1 MASRMGSQLVK
12 ASLYLGGGYVLYKMA
27 DNGTIGGNGGFPQKV
42 ANEMKALFHG
52 ATGGAGAAVTPP
64 SGGTLGAAST
74 TSYNVGSGP
83 NAILPFRDIVTLS
96 QDAKSKGITDQTN
109 PSSIVYGRTWWAIN
123 HSGDATGFNAQT
135 QATQIQWQ
143 SYAIHGY

>member
-52 ATGGAGAAVTPP
+52 ATGGAGAAATGGPLPP
-64 SGGTLGAAST
+64 ATNATASAG
-74 TSYNVGSGP
+74 VG
-83 NAILPFRDIVTLS
+83 AILPFRNPTQLMA
-96 QDAKSKGITDQTN
+96 DAQARGITDAAS
-109 PSSIVYGRTWWAIN
+109 PGAYIYGRTL
-123 HSGDATGFNAQT
+123 
-135 QATQIQWQ
+135 
-143 SYAIHGY
+143 YAIAHGNNPSGYDALNGADQVTWNSVAIRGH